1 MGDDSDA
8 FGYNSAMTSC
18 RADSWATGVMM
29 LGSMKL
35 LKIEMQV
42 VSWLHGPGENVPKW
56 AMRMAS
62 PTESWR
68 LEVEQG

>member
-1 MGDDSDA
+1 MLSDA

-42 VSWLHGPGENVPKW
+42 VSWLHGPGENVPK
-56 AMRMAS
+56 
-62 PTESWR
+62 
-68 LEVEQG
+68 

>member
-1 MGDDSDA
+1 MACMFRQWGMIFLSRMLSDA

-29 LGSMKL
+29 LRSMKL

-42 VSWLHGPGENVPKW
+42 VSWLHGPGENVPK
-56 AMRMAS
+56 
-62 PTESWR
+62 
-68 LEVEQG
+68 